1 MAMRMA
7 LKYPDLIDRLII
19 VDFAPTSYQA
29 IEKYK
34 VGATPPPETKI
45 DR

>member
-19 VDFAPTSYQA
+19 VDFAPVSYHSVD
-29 IEKYK
+29 KYK
-34 VGATPPPETKI
+34 VRRTLVV
-45 DR
+45 